1 MTLSWS
7 ESASITHT
15 HRHLLTHTHTH
26 TQTRHG
32 EDGTG
37 NPRTVTVP
45 LPLGAPLGA
54 PSRPYLLIVII
65 NKGVIQY
72 VLGRNPTSLLR
83 TVTFPVHQ
91 VLKSSSPPPRVQNAI
106 DRIGGFPI
114 YESRRGRNRSR
125 RIKGRPKNGFNFG
138 YMERGMNSP
147 VRRREFEAD
156 CHRTNNFSDRKR
168 ANKFGSQ
175 LITHGPE
182 RNVLGRKPH
191 FLTNDVDGRL
201 RPVAI
206 SLSLGARPHPEESLS
221 GSRPG
226 TVTPLDEG
234 VSRGGRD
241 FGFHTREKRWLVT

>member
-1 MTLSWS
+1 
-7 ESASITHT
+7 
-15 HRHLLTHTHTH
+15 
-26 TQTRHG
+26 
-32 EDGTG
+32 
-37 NPRTVTVP
+37 
-45 LPLGAPLGA
+45 
-54 PSRPYLLIVII
+54 
-65 NKGVIQY
+65 
-72 VLGRNPTSLLR
+72 
-83 TVTFPVHQ
+83 
-91 VLKSSSPPPRVQNAI
+91 
-106 DRIGGFPI
+106 
-114 YESRRGRNRSR
+114 
-125 RIKGRPKNGFNFG
+125 
-138 YMERGMNSP
+138 MNSP

-156 CHRTNNFSDRKR
+156 CHRTNNLGDRKR

-234 VSRGGRD
+234 VAEGTATSDSILGKEVAGNLNYTQTAKGPWTTPVTSCERTQPMKVAD
-241 FGFHTREKRWLVT
+241 TRKWDSE

>member
-1 MTLSWS
+1 
-7 ESASITHT
+7 
-15 HRHLLTHTHTH
+15 
-26 TQTRHG
+26 
-32 EDGTG
+32 
-37 NPRTVTVP
+37 
-45 LPLGAPLGA
+45 
-54 PSRPYLLIVII
+54 
-65 NKGVIQY
+65 
-72 VLGRNPTSLLR
+72 
-83 TVTFPVHQ
+83 
-91 VLKSSSPPPRVQNAI
+91 
-106 DRIGGFPI
+106 
-114 YESRRGRNRSR
+114 
-125 RIKGRPKNGFNFG
+125 
-138 YMERGMNSP
+138 MNSP

-156 CHRTNNFSDRKR
+156 CHRTNNLGDRKR

-234 VSRGGRD
+234 VSRGDRD